1 MTSMQQQVSDAE
13 KILEDA
19 VMTVMKKEDR
29 CLNPGDITRLTGIFG
44 EKGDPSNH
52 EPNMNDAI
60 VQGILVKL
68 MKRKKVWRCDPH
80 VRGSGYCLVKQ

>member
-1 MTSMQQQVSDAE
+1 MTSMQQQVSYAE

-29 CLNPGDITRLTGIFG
+29 CLNPGDITSMTGIFG
-44 EKGDPSNH
+44 EKGNKGNH

-60 VQGILVKL
+60 VQGILIKL
-68 MKRKKVWRCDPH
+68 MKQKKVWRCDPH